1 MGQKKDVLQPYRLE
15 MSQPFLDK
23 DEDKFVKCELRAGN
37 LAFVQNQ
44 LMQSRNIYKL
54 IIAFN

>member
-1 MGQKKDVLQPYRLE
+1 
-15 MSQPFLDK
+15 MSQPFLDKDEDKEDKEDDEDK

-44 LMQSRNIYKL
+44 IMQSRNIYKL